1 VTNIRLTIR
10 GLLRSPLFALTAVL
24 SLALGIGANTAMFSI
39 LDRVLLRTLPVRAP
53 NELVFLY
60 HPGPTTGSTST
71 DEQGDPSFS
80 YPMFRE
86 LQKQQTPFVGL
97 AGARMQPAS
106 ISYNKQASMGGA
118 HLVSG
123 NYFSLLGVG
132 PALGRVL
139 AESDDQAPG
148 AHPVAVLSH
157 NYWRSRFGADASVL
171 NQELI
176 VNGQALT
183 IVGVAQRGF
192 TGEKPGSVP
201 DIFVPITM
209 KQALTPDWDGFAARN
224 NYWIPLFGR
233 LKPGTSREA
242 AMTAINVTYRA
253 ELEQDV
259 ATFTKVG
266 EDFLTRYRAKQV
278 ILRDGRFG
286 RGGVHEQGKVP
297 MLMLM
302 GMTLLVLL
310 IACANVANLQL
321 ARAAARTREVAVRL
335 ALGANRGQLVRH
347 LLLESVLLALA
358 GGALGLLVARWTLQ
372 AVVAAM
378 PAQMADAGLVTPAL
392 DLRVLGFAVT
402 LSVVTGLVFGL
413 YPALQAS
420 SGNLTVALREQ
431 NGQATTSRATG
442 LFRKSLVTM
451 QAAVSLLLL
460 VCAGLFGK
468 TLVNLTRVDLGIAVD
483 HLVTFA
489 IMPKLNGYTDQ
500 RTAQFYEQLTD
511 RLASTPGVTAAS
523 ASQVPAIANSSNSTT
538 INVEG
543 YVPQGDNTSN
553 ANYNAVG
560 ADYFRT
566 LGTPLVAGREFSA
579 GDHLTAPKVAIV
591 NEAFVRR
598 FFNGENAIGR
608 RIGRGG
614 SRAALDTTI
623 VGVVKDAKYSSM
635 RQAVPAV
642 FYTPYRQTARQGV
655 LHFYLRTA
663 VPPEQIAP
671 SIRREV
677 AALDSNLPIR
687 DLRTMEA
694 QIDNN
699 TATERLLSTLTA
711 TFAGLATLLA
721 AIGLYGVL
729 AYNVA
734 RRTREIGIRMALGA
748 TGPHVRGLVAR
759 DVVVMLGI
767 GTLVGLAAA
776 AGASRLLK
784 AVLFEMQPWDPAVFL
799 SAAGLLAVVALAAA
813 YVPARRATAV
823 DPIVAL
829 RYE

>member
-1 VTNIRLTIR
+1 
-10 GLLRSPLFALTAVL
+10 
-24 SLALGIGANTAMFSI
+24 
-39 LDRVLLRTLPVRAP
+39 
-53 NELVFLY
+53 
-60 HPGPTTGSTST
+60 
-71 DEQGDPSFS
+71 
-80 YPMFRE
+80 
-86 LQKQQTPFVGL
+86 
-97 AGARMQPAS
+97 
-106 ISYNKQASMGGA
+106 
-118 HLVSG
+118 VSG

-148 AHPVAVLSH
+148 AHPVVVLSH
-157 NYWRSRFGADASVL
+157 NYWRSRFGADPSVL
-171 NQELI
+171 NQTLV

-192 TGEKPGSVP
+192 TGEKPGSMP
-201 DIFVPITM
+201 DLFVPITM

-233 LKPGTSREA
+233 LKPGTSRQA
-242 AMTAINVTYRA
+242 AQTAINATYRS

-259 ATFTKVG
+259 AVMTRVN
-266 EDFLTRYRAKQV
+266 EDFVKRYRAKQV
-278 ILRDGRFG
+278 ILREGQHG
-286 RGGVHEQGKVP
+286 RGGIHEQGKIP

-335 ALGANRGQLVRH
+335 ALGASRAQLLRH

-358 GGALGLLVARWTLQ
+358 GGALGLVVARGTLQ
-372 AVVAAM
+372 AIVAAM
-378 PAQMADAGLVTPAL
+378 PTQMAESGLITPAL
-392 DLRVLGFAVT
+392 DVRVLAFALL
-402 LSVVTGLVFGL
+402 LSVVTGLLFGL

-420 SGNLTVALREQ
+420 RGDLTVALREQ
-431 NGQATTSRATG
+431 NGQATTSKATG
-442 LFRKSLVTM
+442 FFRKSLVTM

-468 TLVNLTRVDLGIAVD
+468 TLVNLTRVDLGIGVD
-483 HLVTFA
+483 HLITFA

-500 RTAQFYEQLTD
+500 RTAQFYDQLTE
-511 RLASTPGVTAAS
+511 RLASVPGVTS
-523 ASQVPAIANSSNSTT
+523 ASSAQVPAIANSSSSTSIT
-538 INVEG
+538 VEG
-543 YVPQGDNTSN
+543 YVPQGDNDSN
-553 ANYNAVG
+553 ANYNSVG

-566 LGTPLVAGREFSA
+566 LGTPLVAGREFTP
-579 GDHLTAPKVAIV
+579 GDHLTAAKVALV

-598 FFNGENAIGR
+598 FFNGQQAIGR
-608 RIGRGG
+608 RLGRGG
-614 SRAALDTTI
+614 SRKELDITI
-623 VGVVKDAKYSSM
+623 VGVVKDAKYSNM

-642 FYTPYRQTARQGV
+642 FYTPHRQSARQGA
-655 LHFYLRTA
+655 LWFYLRTA
-663 VPPEQIAP
+663 IPPEQVAP
-671 SIRREV
+671 AIRREV

-694 QIDNN
+694 QINNN

-748 TGPHVRGLVAR
+748 TAPHVRGLVAR
-759 DVVVMLGI
+759 DVLIMLGI

-784 AVLFEMQPWDPAVFL
+784 AVLFEMEPWDPAVFG
-799 SAAGLLAVVALAAA
+799 SAAGLLVLVALAAA